1 LGILSV
7 VKHFP
12 STWLELDWDA
22 LKHNARAVQDYIG
35 AERTLWAVVKADAYG
50 HNAAQ
55 ATNALLQAGVSH
67 FIVASL
73 DEAVALREA
82 LPQRAFRLMTLYP
95 PTTPDEWRAAAEYGV
110 EGVIDSLEGYAQ
122 AHKTTQQLGRA
133 LPVHL
138 ELDTG
143 MSRLGLTL
151 EEIPRFLEQSRVP
164 DFPTPS
170 FRFPLLAGGTE
181 QGAGSPRE
189 AVDGLTPSS
198 RFPLRAG
205 GTEQGAGSPRE
216 AVDGLTPSFRFSL
229 PAGGTEPP
237 HGSPREAGGTLRRGD
252 KSTAPLAWQSVF
264 THFAC
269 ADSDPE
275 FTAEQL
281 RMFLEGVR
289 RLRAGGFPETPLHAA
304 ASAGLLTAP
313 DSLLNAVRCGLLLYG
328 IAPTGLESHP
338 LCAQLR
344 PVLRWRARVISVR
357 TIPKGQSVSYGARFR
372 AARPTRVAT
381 LSVGY
386 ADGYPIGLTNRA
398 PIALHGKLV
407 PQIGRMCMDMLMVD
421 ATDLPEV
428 RVGDTATL
436 IGQDGAACVRVET
449 LARLLETTP
458 HELTT
463 RLGKRIARPQV

>member
-1 LGILSV
+1 MRT
-7 VKHFP
+7 P
-12 STWLELDWDA
+12 PNWLELDWDA
-22 LKHNARAVQDYIG
+22 LRHNARAVQDYIG

-55 ATNALLQAGVSH
+55 ATNALLQAGAAH

-95 PTTPDEWRAAAEYGV
+95 PTTPDEWRTAAEYGV
-110 EGVIDSLEGYAQ
+110 ESVIDSREGYAQ
-122 AHKTTQQLGRA
+122 AYKTAQQLGRA

-151 EEIPRFLEQSRVP
+151 EEIPRFLEQFHVS

-170 FRFPLLAGGTE
+170 LRFPLQAGGTE
-181 QGAGSPRE
+181 QGAGSPHE
-189 AVDGLTPSS
+189 AGRTTP
-198 RFPLRAG
+198 PL
-205 GTEQGAGSPRE
+205 
-216 AVDGLTPSFRFSL
+216 
-229 PAGGTEPP
+229 
-237 HGSPREAGGTLRRGD
+237 GSPREAGGTLRRGD

-344 PVLRWRARVISVR
+344 PVLSWRARVISVR

-372 AARPTRVAT
+372 VARPTRVAT

-398 PIALHGKLV
+398 PIALRGKLA
-407 PQIGRMCMDMLMVD
+407 PQIGRVCMDMLMVD
-421 ATDLPEV
+421 ATELPEV
-428 RVGDTATL
+428 QVGDVATL
-436 IGQDGAACVRVET
+436 IGQDGAASVRVEM

-463 RLGKRIARPQV
+463 RLGKRVARPQV

>member
-50 HNAAQ
+50 HGAAH
-55 ATNALLQAGVSH
+55 ATSALLQAGVAH

-73 DEAVALREA
+73 AEAVELREA

-95 PTTPDEWRAAAEYGV
+95 PTTPDEWRTAAEYSV
-110 EGVIDSLEGYAQ
+110 ESVIDSREGYAQ
-122 AHKTTQQLGRA
+122 AYKTAQQLGRA

-151 EEIPRFLEQSRVP
+151 EEIPRFLEQFPVP

-170 FRFPLLAGGTE
+170 LRFPLQAGGTE

-189 AVDGLTPSS
+189 AGRNTP
-198 RFPLRAG
+198 PL
-205 GTEQGAGSPRE
+205 
-216 AVDGLTPSFRFSL
+216 
-229 PAGGTEPP
+229 
-237 HGSPREAGGTLRRGD
+237 GSPREAGGTLRRGD

-344 PVLRWRARVISVR
+344 PVLSWRARVISVR

-398 PIALHGKLV
+398 PIAMHGKLV
-407 PQIGRMCMDMLMVD
+407 PQIGRVCMDMLMVD
-421 ATDLPEV
+421 ATELPEV
-428 RVGDTATL
+428 QVGDVATL
-436 IGQDGAACVRVET
+436 IGQDGAASVRVET

-463 RLGKRIARPQV
+463 RLGKRVARPQV

>member
-1 LGILSV
+1 MRT
-7 VKHFP
+7 P
-12 STWLELDWDA
+12 PNWLELDWDA

-55 ATNALLQAGVSH
+55 ATNALLQAGVAH

-95 PTTPDEWRAAAEYGV
+95 PTTPDEWRTAAEYGV
-110 EGVIDSLEGYAQ
+110 ESVIDSREGYAQ
-122 AHKTTQQLGRA
+122 AYKTAQQLGRA

-151 EEIPRFLEQSRVP
+151 EEIPRFLEQFPVP

-170 FRFPLLAGGTE
+170 LRFPLQAGGTE
-181 QGAGSPRE
+181 TPFGSPRE
-189 AVDGLTPSS
+189 AERTTP
-198 RFPLRAG
+198 PL
-205 GTEQGAGSPRE
+205 
-216 AVDGLTPSFRFSL
+216 
-229 PAGGTEPP
+229 
-237 HGSPREAGGTLRRGD
+237 GSPREAGGTSRRGVN
-252 KSTAPLAWQSVF
+252 SNASLAWQSVF

-344 PVLRWRARVISVR
+344 PVLSWRARVISVR

-407 PQIGRMCMDMLMVD
+407 PQIGRVCMDMLMVD
-421 ATDLPEV
+421 ATELPEV
-428 RVGDTATL
+428 QVGDVATL
-436 IGQDGAACVRVET
+436 IGQDGAASVRVET

-463 RLGKRIARPQV
+463 RLGKRVARPQV

>member
-1 LGILSV
+1 MLA
-7 VKHFP
+7 P
-12 STWLELDWDA
+12 PNWLELDWDA
-22 LKHNARAVQDYIG
+22 LRHNARVVQEYIG
-35 AERTLWAVVKADAYG
+35 AERVLWAVVKADAYG

-55 ATNALLQAGVSH
+55 ATNALLQAGVAH

-82 LPQRAFRLMTLYP
+82 LPQRALRLMTLYP
-95 PTTPDEWRAAAEYGV
+95 PTTPDEWGTAAEYGV
-110 EGVIDSLEGYAQ
+110 EGVIDSREGYAQ
-122 AHKTTQQLGRA
+122 AYKTAQQRGRA

-151 EEIPRFLEQSRVP
+151 EAIPRFLEQFHVS

-170 FRFPLLAGGTE
+170 LRFPLQAGGTE
-181 QGAGSPRE
+181 QGAGSPRK
-189 AVDGLTPSS
+189 AGRTTP
-198 RFPLRAG
+198 PL
-205 GTEQGAGSPRE
+205 
-216 AVDGLTPSFRFSL
+216 
-229 PAGGTEPP
+229 
-237 HGSPREAGGTLRRGD
+237 GSPREAGGTLRRGD

-344 PVLRWRARVISVR
+344 PVLSWRARVISVR
-357 TIPKGQSVSYGARFR
+357 TIPKGQSISYGARFR

-398 PIALHGKLV
+398 PIALRGKLA
-407 PQIGRMCMDMLMVD
+407 PQIGRVCMDMLMVD
-421 ATDLPEV
+421 ATELPEV
-428 RVGDTATL
+428 QVGDVATL
-436 IGQDGAACVRVET
+436 IGQDGAASVRVET

-463 RLGKRIARPQV
+463 RLGKRVARPQV

>member
-1 LGILSV
+1 MRT
-7 VKHFP
+7 P
-12 STWLELDWDA
+12 PNWLELDWDA

-55 ATNALLQAGVSH
+55 ATDALLQAGVAH

-95 PTTPDEWRAAAEYGV
+95 PTTPDEWRTAAEYGV
-110 EGVIDSLEGYAQ
+110 ESVIDSREGYAQ
-122 AHKTTQQLGRA
+122 AYKTAQQLGRA

-151 EEIPRFLEQSRVP
+151 EEIPRFLEQFPVP

-170 FRFPLLAGGTE
+170 LRFPLQAGGTE

-189 AVDGLTPSS
+189 AGRTTP
-198 RFPLRAG
+198 PL
-205 GTEQGAGSPRE
+205 
-216 AVDGLTPSFRFSL
+216 
-229 PAGGTEPP
+229 
-237 HGSPREAGGTLRRGD
+237 GSPREAGGTSRRGVN
-252 KSTAPLAWQSVF
+252 SNASLAWQSVF

-344 PVLRWRARVISVR
+344 PVLSWRARVISVR

-407 PQIGRMCMDMLMVD
+407 PQIGRVCMDMLMVD
-421 ATDLPEV
+421 ATELPEV
-428 RVGDTATL
+428 QVGDVATL
-436 IGQDGAACVRVET
+436 IGQDGAASVRVET

-463 RLGKRIARPQV
+463 RLGKRVARPQV

>member
-50 HNAAQ
+50 HGAVQ
-55 ATNALLQAGVSH
+55 ATDALLQAGVAH

-110 EGVIDSLEGYAQ
+110 ESVIDSREGYAQ
-122 AHKTTQQLGRA
+122 AYKTAQQLGRA

-151 EEIPRFLEQSRVP
+151 EEIPRFLEQSRVS
-164 DFPTPS
+164 DF
-170 FRFPLLAGGTE
+170 
-181 QGAGSPRE
+181 
-189 AVDGLTPSS
+189 
-198 RFPLRAG
+198 
-205 GTEQGAGSPRE
+205 
-216 AVDGLTPSFRFSL
+216 LTPSFRFSL

-237 HGSPREAGGTLRRGD
+237 HGSPREAGRTTPPLGSPREAGGTSRRGVN
-252 KSTAPLAWQSVF
+252 SNASLAWQSVF

-281 RMFLEGVR
+281 RMFLEGVH

-338 LCAQLR
+338 LCAELR
-344 PVLRWRARVISVR
+344 PALSWRARVISVR

-372 AARPTRVAT
+372 ATRPTRVAT

-398 PIALHGKLV
+398 PIALRGKLA
-407 PQIGRMCMDMLMVD
+407 PQIGRVCMDMLMVD

-428 RVGDTATL
+428 QVGDVATL
-436 IGQDGAACVRVET
+436 IGQDGAASVRVET

-463 RLGKRIARPQV
+463 RLGRRVARP

>member
-50 HNAAQ
+50 HGAVQ
-55 ATNALLQAGVSH
+55 ATDALLQAGVAH

-110 EGVIDSLEGYAQ
+110 ESVIDSREGYAQ
-122 AHKTTQQLGRA
+122 AYKTAQQLGRA

-151 EEIPRFLEQSRVP
+151 EEIPRFLEQSRVS
-164 DFPTPS
+164 DF
-170 FRFPLLAGGTE
+170 
-181 QGAGSPRE
+181 
-189 AVDGLTPSS
+189 
-198 RFPLRAG
+198 
-205 GTEQGAGSPRE
+205 
-216 AVDGLTPSFRFSL
+216 LTPSFRFSL

-237 HGSPREAGGTLRRGD
+237 HGSPREAGRTTPPLGSPREAGGTSRRGVN
-252 KSTAPLAWQSVF
+252 SNASLAWQSVF

-281 RMFLEGVR
+281 RMFLEGVH

-338 LCAQLR
+338 LCAELR
-344 PVLRWRARVISVR
+344 PVLSWRARVISVR

-372 AARPTRVAT
+372 ATRPTRVAT

-398 PIALHGKLV
+398 PIALRGKLA
-407 PQIGRMCMDMLMVD
+407 PQIGRVCMDMLMVD

-428 RVGDTATL
+428 QVGDVATL
-436 IGQDGAACVRVET
+436 IGQDGAASVRVET

-463 RLGKRIARPQV
+463 RLGRRVARP

>member
-1 LGILSV
+1 MRT
-7 VKHFP
+7 P
-12 STWLELDWDA
+12 PNWLELDWDA

-55 ATNALLQAGVSH
+55 ATNALLQAGVAH

-95 PTTPDEWRAAAEYGV
+95 PTTPDEWRTAAEYGV
-110 EGVIDSLEGYAQ
+110 EGVIDSREGYAQ
-122 AHKTTQQLGRA
+122 AYKTARQLGRA

-151 EEIPRFLEQSRVP
+151 EEIPKFLEQ
-164 DFPTPS
+164 
-170 FRFPLLAGGTE
+170 FRADAPLL
-181 QGAGSPRE
+181 
-189 AVDGLTPSS
+189 
-198 RFPLRAG
+198 
-205 GTEQGAGSPRE
+205 
-216 AVDGLTPSFRFSL
+216 
-229 PAGGTEPP
+229 
-237 HGSPREAGGTLRRGD
+237 
-252 KSTAPLAWQSVF
+252 WQSVF

-275 FTAEQL
+275 FTVEQL
-281 RMFLEGVR
+281 RMFLESVR
-289 RLRAGGFPETPLHAA
+289 RLRTGGFPETPLHAA

-344 PVLRWRARVISVR
+344 PVLSWRARVISVR

-398 PIALHGKLV
+398 PIALHGKLA
-407 PQIGRMCMDMLMVD
+407 PQIGRVCMDMLMVD
-421 ATDLPEV
+421 ATELPEV
-428 RVGDTATL
+428 QVGDVATL
-436 IGQDGAACVRVET
+436 IGQDGAASVRVET

-463 RLGKRIARPQV
+463 RLGKRVARPQV

>member
-35 AERTLWAVVKADAYG
+35 AERTLRAVVKADAYG

-55 ATNALLQAGVSH
+55 ATNALLQAGVAH

-95 PTTPDEWRAAAEYGV
+95 PTSPDEWRTAAEYGV

-122 AHKTTQQLGRA
+122 AYKTAQQLGRA

-151 EEIPRFLEQSRVP
+151 EEIPRFLEQFPVP

-170 FRFPLLAGGTE
+170 LRFPLQAGGTE

-189 AVDGLTPSS
+189 AVDGLTPSL
-198 RFPLRAG
+198 RFPLQAG
-205 GTEQGAGSPRE
+205 GTEQGA
-216 AVDGLTPSFRFSL
+216 
-229 PAGGTEPP
+229 
-237 HGSPREAGGTLRRGD
+237 GSPREAGGTLRRGD

-281 RMFLEGVR
+281 RLFLEGVR

-344 PVLRWRARVISVR
+344 PVLSWRARVISVR
-357 TIPKGQSVSYGARFR
+357 TIPKGQGVSYGARFR

-398 PIALHGKLV
+398 PIALHGKLM
-407 PQIGRMCMDMLMVD
+407 PQIGRVCMDMLMVD

-428 RVGDTATL
+428 QVGDVATL
-436 IGQDGAACVRVET
+436 IGQDGAASVRVET

-463 RLGKRIARPQV
+463 RLGRRVARPQV

>member
-1 LGILSV
+1 MYT
-7 VKHFP
+7 P
-12 STWLELDWDA
+12 PNWLELDWDA
-22 LKHNARAVQDYIG
+22 LCHNARAVQDYIG

-50 HNAAQ
+50 HGAVQ
-55 ATNALLQAGVSH
+55 ATDALLQAGVAH

-95 PTTPDEWRAAAEYGV
+95 PTSPDEWRAAAEYGV

-122 AHKTTQQLGRA
+122 AYKTAQQLGRA

-151 EEIPRFLEQSRVP
+151 EEIPKFLEQ
-164 DFPTPS
+164 
-170 FRFPLLAGGTE
+170 FRA
-181 QGAGSPRE
+181 
-189 AVDGLTPSS
+189 D
-198 RFPLRAG
+198 
-205 GTEQGAGSPRE
+205 
-216 AVDGLTPSFRFSL
+216 
-229 PAGGTEPP
+229 
-237 HGSPREAGGTLRRGD
+237 
-252 KSTAPLAWQSVF
+252 APLCWQSVF

-269 ADSDPE
+269 AESDPE

-357 TIPKGQSVSYGARFR
+357 TIPKGQGVSYGARFR

-398 PIALHGKLV
+398 PIALRGKLV
-407 PQIGRMCMDMLMVD
+407 PQIGRVCMDMLMVD

-428 RVGDTATL
+428 QVGDVATL
-436 IGQDGAACVRVET
+436 IGQDGAASVRVET

>member
-1 LGILSV
+1 V

-22 LKHNARAVQDYIG
+22 LKHNARAVQSYIG

-55 ATNALLQAGVSH
+55 ATNALLQAGVAH

-95 PTTPDEWRAAAEYGV
+95 PTTPDEWRTAAEYGV
-110 EGVIDSLEGYAQ
+110 ESVIDSREGYAQ
-122 AHKTTQQLGRA
+122 AYKTAQQLGRA

-151 EEIPRFLEQSRVP
+151 EEIPRFLEQFHVS

-170 FRFPLLAGGTE
+170 LRFPLQAGGTETPFGSPREAVDGLTPSLRFPLQAGGTE

-189 AVDGLTPSS
+189 AVDGLTPSL
-198 RFPLRAG
+198 RFPLQAG
-205 GTEQGAGSPRE
+205 GTE
-216 AVDGLTPSFRFSL
+216 TPF
-229 PAGGTEPP
+229 
-237 HGSPREAGGTLRRGD
+237 GSPREAGGTLRRGD

-338 LCAQLR
+338 LCAELR
-344 PVLRWRARVISVR
+344 PVLSWRARVVSVR

-398 PIALHGKLV
+398 PIALRGNLV
-407 PQIGRMCMDMLMVD
+407 PQIGRVCMDMLMVD
-421 ATDLPEV
+421 ATELPEV
-428 RVGDTATL
+428 QVGDVATL
-436 IGQDGAACVRVET
+436 IGQDGAASVRVET

-463 RLGKRIARPQV
+463 RLGKRVARPQV

>member
-1 LGILSV
+1 MERSA
-7 VKHFP
+7 
-12 STWLELDWDA
+12 SNWLELDWDA
-22 LKHNARAVQDYIG
+22 LQHNVRVVQEYIG
-35 AERTLWAVVKADAYG
+35 ALAHTRKHVVQVQHNIYVVQYNIGAEHTLWAVVKADAYG
-50 HNAAQ
+50 HGAVQ
-55 ATNALLQAGVSH
+55 ATDALLQAGVTH

-73 DEAVALREA
+73 AEAVELREA
-82 LPQRAFRLMTLYP
+82 LPQHAFRLMTLYP
-95 PTTPDEWRAAAEYGV
+95 PTTPDEWRAAAEYAV
-110 EGVIDSLEGYAQ
+110 ESVIDSLEGYAQ
-122 AHKTTQQLGRA
+122 ACETAQQLGRA

-151 EEIPRFLEQSRVP
+151 EEIPRFLEQFPVP

-170 FRFPLLAGGTE
+170 LRFPLQAGGTE

-189 AVDGLTPSS
+189 AGRTTP
-198 RFPLRAG
+198 PL
-205 GTEQGAGSPRE
+205 GSPRE
-216 AVDGLTPSFRFSL
+216 AGRTTPPL
-229 PAGGTEPP
+229 
-237 HGSPREAGGTLRRGD
+237 GSPREAGGTSRRGVN
-252 KSTAPLAWQSVF
+252 SNASLAWQSVF

-275 FTAEQL
+275 FTVEQL

-289 RLRAGGFPETPLHAA
+289 RLRSGGFPETPLHAA

-344 PVLRWRARVISVR
+344 PVLSWRARVISVR
-357 TIPKGQSVSYGARFR
+357 TIPKGQSISYGARFR

-407 PQIGRMCMDMLMVD
+407 PQIGRVCMDMLMVD
-421 ATDLPEV
+421 ATELPEV
-428 RVGDTATL
+428 QVGDVATL
-436 IGQDGAACVRVET
+436 IGQDGAASVRVET

-463 RLGKRIARPQV
+463 RLGKRVARPQV

>member
-1 LGILSV
+1 M
-7 VKHFP
+7 HTP
-12 STWLELDWDA
+12 PNWLELNLDA
-22 LKHNARAVQDYIG
+22 LQHNARAVQSYIG

-50 HNAAQ
+50 HGAAH
-55 ATNALLQAGVSH
+55 ATSALLQAGVAH

-73 DEAVALREA
+73 GEAVALREA
-82 LPQRAFRLMTLYP
+82 LPQQTFRLMTLYP

-110 EGVIDSLEGYAQ
+110 ESVIDSREGYAQ
-122 AHKTTQQLGRA
+122 AYKTAQQLGRA

-151 EEIPRFLEQSRVP
+151 EEIPRFLEQFPVP

-170 FRFPLLAGGTE
+170 LRFPLQAGGTE

-189 AVDGLTPSS
+189 AGRTTP
-198 RFPLRAG
+198 PL
-205 GTEQGAGSPRE
+205 
-216 AVDGLTPSFRFSL
+216 
-229 PAGGTEPP
+229 
-237 HGSPREAGGTLRRGD
+237 GSPREAGGTLRRGD

-269 ADSDPE
+269 AESDPE

-344 PVLRWRARVISVR
+344 PVLSWRARVISVR

-398 PIALHGKLV
+398 PIALHDKLV
-407 PQIGRMCMDMLMVD
+407 PQIGRVCMDMLMVD
-421 ATDLPEV
+421 ATELPEV
-428 RVGDTATL
+428 RVGDVATL
-436 IGQDGAACVRVET
+436 IGQDGAASVRVET

-463 RLGKRIARPQV
+463 RLGKRVARPQV

>member
-1 LGILSV
+1 MRT
-7 VKHFP
+7 P
-12 STWLELDWDA
+12 PNWLELDWDA

-55 ATNALLQAGVSH
+55 ATNALLQAGVAH

-73 DEAVALREA
+73 DEAVALRET

-95 PTTPDEWRAAAEYGV
+95 PTTPDEWRTAAEYGV

-122 AHKTTQQLGRA
+122 AYMTAQQLGRA

-151 EEIPRFLEQSRVP
+151 EEIPKFLEQ
-164 DFPTPS
+164 
-170 FRFPLLAGGTE
+170 FRADAPLL
-181 QGAGSPRE
+181 
-189 AVDGLTPSS
+189 
-198 RFPLRAG
+198 
-205 GTEQGAGSPRE
+205 
-216 AVDGLTPSFRFSL
+216 
-229 PAGGTEPP
+229 
-237 HGSPREAGGTLRRGD
+237 
-252 KSTAPLAWQSVF
+252 WQSVF

-344 PVLRWRARVISVR
+344 PVLSWRARVISVR

-407 PQIGRMCMDMLMVD
+407 PQIGRVCMDMLMVD
-421 ATDLPEV
+421 ATELPEV
-428 RVGDTATL
+428 QVGDVATL
-436 IGQDGAACVRVET
+436 IGQDGAASVRVET

-463 RLGKRIARPQV
+463 RLGKRVARPQV

>member
-1 LGILSV
+1 MRT
-7 VKHFP
+7 P
-12 STWLELDWDA
+12 PNWLELDWDA
-22 LKHNARAVQDYIG
+22 LRHNARAVQDYIG

-50 HNAAQ
+50 HGAVQ
-55 ATNALLQAGVSH
+55 ATDALLQAGVSH

-95 PTTPDEWRAAAEYGV
+95 PTTPDEWRTAAEYGV
-110 EGVIDSLEGYAQ
+110 ESVIDSREGYAQ
-122 AHKTTQQLGRA
+122 AYKTAQQLGRA

-151 EEIPRFLEQSRVP
+151 EEIPRFLEQFHAS

-170 FRFPLLAGGTE
+170 FRFPLQAGGTE
-181 QGAGSPRE
+181 TPFGSPRE
-189 AVDGLTPSS
+189 AGRTTP
-198 RFPLRAG
+198 PL
-205 GTEQGAGSPRE
+205 
-216 AVDGLTPSFRFSL
+216 
-229 PAGGTEPP
+229 
-237 HGSPREAGGTLRRGD
+237 GSPREAGGTLRRGD

-338 LCAQLR
+338 LCAELR
-344 PVLRWRARVISVR
+344 PALSWRARVISVR

-398 PIALHGKLV
+398 PIALHGKLA
-407 PQIGRMCMDMLMVD
+407 PQIGRVCMDMLMVD

-428 RVGDTATL
+428 QVGDVATL
-436 IGQDGAACVRVET
+436 IGQDGAASVRVET

-463 RLGKRIARPQV
+463 RLGKRVARPQV

>member
-1 LGILSV
+1 MRT
-7 VKHFP
+7 P
-12 STWLELDWDA
+12 PNWLELDWDA

-55 ATNALLQAGVSH
+55 ATNALLQAGVAH

-95 PTTPDEWRAAAEYGV
+95 PTTPDEWRTAAEYGV
-110 EGVIDSLEGYAQ
+110 ESVIDSREGYAQ
-122 AHKTTQQLGRA
+122 AYKTAQQLGRA

-151 EEIPRFLEQSRVP
+151 EEIPRFLEQFHVS

-170 FRFPLLAGGTE
+170 LRFPLQAGGTE

-189 AVDGLTPSS
+189 AGRTTP
-198 RFPLRAG
+198 PL
-205 GTEQGAGSPRE
+205 
-216 AVDGLTPSFRFSL
+216 
-229 PAGGTEPP
+229 
-237 HGSPREAGGTLRRGD
+237 GSPREAGGTLRRGD
-252 KSTAPLAWQSVF
+252 KPTAPLAWQSVF

-275 FTAEQL
+275 FTAKQL

-344 PVLRWRARVISVR
+344 PVLSWRARVISVR

-407 PQIGRMCMDMLMVD
+407 PQIGRVCMDMLMVD
-421 ATDLPEV
+421 ATELPEV
-428 RVGDTATL
+428 QVGDVATL
-436 IGQDGAACVRVET
+436 IGQDGAASVRVET

-463 RLGKRIARPQV
+463 RLGKRVARPQV

>member
-1 LGILSV
+1 MRT
-7 VKHFP
+7 P
-12 STWLELDWDA
+12 PNWLELDWDA

-55 ATNALLQAGVSH
+55 ATNALLQAGVAH

-95 PTTPDEWRAAAEYGV
+95 PTTPDEWRTAAEYGV
-110 EGVIDSLEGYAQ
+110 ESVIDSREGYAQ
-122 AHKTTQQLGRA
+122 AYKTAQQLGRA

-151 EEIPRFLEQSRVP
+151 EEIPKFLEQ
-164 DFPTPS
+164 
-170 FRFPLLAGGTE
+170 FRADAPLL
-181 QGAGSPRE
+181 
-189 AVDGLTPSS
+189 
-198 RFPLRAG
+198 
-205 GTEQGAGSPRE
+205 
-216 AVDGLTPSFRFSL
+216 
-229 PAGGTEPP
+229 
-237 HGSPREAGGTLRRGD
+237 
-252 KSTAPLAWQSVF
+252 WQSVF

-269 ADSDPE
+269 AESDPE

-344 PVLRWRARVISVR
+344 PVLSWRARVISVR

-407 PQIGRMCMDMLMVD
+407 PQIGRVCMDMLMVD
-421 ATDLPEV
+421 ATELPEV
-428 RVGDTATL
+428 QVGDVATL
-436 IGQDGAACVRVET
+436 IGQDGAASVRVET

-463 RLGKRIARPQV
+463 RLGKRVARPQV

>member
-1 LGILSV
+1 MRT
-7 VKHFP
+7 P
-12 STWLELDWDA
+12 PNWLELDWDA

-55 ATNALLQAGVSH
+55 ATNALLQAGVAH

-95 PTTPDEWRAAAEYGV
+95 PTTPDEWRTAAEYGV
-110 EGVIDSLEGYAQ
+110 ESVIDSREGYAQ
-122 AHKTTQQLGRA
+122 ACETAQQLGRA

-151 EEIPRFLEQSRVP
+151 EEIPKFLEQ
-164 DFPTPS
+164 
-170 FRFPLLAGGTE
+170 FRADAPLL
-181 QGAGSPRE
+181 
-189 AVDGLTPSS
+189 
-198 RFPLRAG
+198 
-205 GTEQGAGSPRE
+205 
-216 AVDGLTPSFRFSL
+216 
-229 PAGGTEPP
+229 
-237 HGSPREAGGTLRRGD
+237 
-252 KSTAPLAWQSVF
+252 WQSVF

-344 PVLRWRARVISVR
+344 PVLSWRARVISVR

-398 PIALHGKLV
+398 PIALRGKLV
-407 PQIGRMCMDMLMVD
+407 PQIGRVCMDMLMVD
-421 ATDLPEV
+421 ATELPEV
-428 RVGDTATL
+428 QVGDVATL
-436 IGQDGAACVRVET
+436 IGQDGAASVRVET

-463 RLGKRIARPQV
+463 RLGKRVARPQV

>member
-1 LGILSV
+1 MLA
-7 VKHFP
+7 P
-12 STWLELDWDA
+12 PNWLELDWDA

-50 HNAAQ
+50 HSTVQ
-55 ATNALLQAGVSH
+55 ATQALLQAGVAH

-73 DEAVALREA
+73 AEAVELREA

-95 PTTPDEWRAAAEYGV
+95 PTTPDEWRTAAEYGV
-110 EGVIDSLEGYAQ
+110 ESVIDSREGYAQ
-122 AHKTTQQLGRA
+122 AYKTAQQLGRA

-151 EEIPRFLEQSRVP
+151 EEIPKFLEQ
-164 DFPTPS
+164 
-170 FRFPLLAGGTE
+170 FRADAPLL
-181 QGAGSPRE
+181 
-189 AVDGLTPSS
+189 
-198 RFPLRAG
+198 
-205 GTEQGAGSPRE
+205 
-216 AVDGLTPSFRFSL
+216 
-229 PAGGTEPP
+229 
-237 HGSPREAGGTLRRGD
+237 
-252 KSTAPLAWQSVF
+252 WQSVF

-344 PVLRWRARVISVR
+344 PVLSWRARVISVR

-407 PQIGRMCMDMLMVD
+407 PQIGRVCMDMLMVD
-421 ATDLPEV
+421 ATELPEV
-428 RVGDTATL
+428 RVGDVATL
-436 IGQDGAACVRVET
+436 IGQDGAASVRVET

-463 RLGKRIARPQV
+463 RLGERVARPQV

>member
-55 ATNALLQAGVSH
+55 ATNALLQAGVAH

-95 PTTPDEWRAAAEYGV
+95 PTSPDEWRTAAEYGV
-110 EGVIDSLEGYAQ
+110 EGVIDSREGYAQ
-122 AHKTTQQLGRA
+122 AYKTAQQLGRA

-151 EEIPRFLEQSRVP
+151 EEIPRFLEQFPVP

-170 FRFPLLAGGTE
+170 LRFPLQAGGTE

-189 AVDGLTPSS
+189 AGRTTP
-198 RFPLRAG
+198 PL
-205 GTEQGAGSPRE
+205 
-216 AVDGLTPSFRFSL
+216 
-229 PAGGTEPP
+229 
-237 HGSPREAGGTLRRGD
+237 GSPREAGGTLGRGD

-344 PVLRWRARVISVR
+344 PVLSWRARVISVR

-398 PIALHGKLV
+398 PIALRGKLV
-407 PQIGRMCMDMLMVD
+407 PQIGRVCMDMLMVD
-421 ATDLPEV
+421 ATELPEV
-428 RVGDTATL
+428 QVGDVATL
-436 IGQDGAACVRVET
+436 IGQDGAASVRVET

-463 RLGKRIARPQV
+463 RLGKRVARPQV

>member
-1 LGILSV
+1 M
-7 VKHFP
+7 HTP
-12 STWLELDWDA
+12 PNWLELDWDA

-50 HNAAQ
+50 HGAVQ
-55 ATNALLQAGVSH
+55 TTDALLQAGVAH

-73 DEAVALREA
+73 DEAITLREA

-95 PTTPDEWRAAAEYGV
+95 PTSPDEWRTAAEYGV

-122 AHKTTQQLGRA
+122 AYKTAQQLGRA

-151 EEIPRFLEQSRVP
+151 EEIPKFLEQ
-164 DFPTPS
+164 
-170 FRFPLLAGGTE
+170 FRAD
-181 QGAGSPRE
+181 A
-189 AVDGLTPSS
+189 
-198 RFPLRAG
+198 PLR
-205 GTEQGAGSPRE
+205 
-216 AVDGLTPSFRFSL
+216 
-229 PAGGTEPP
+229 
-237 HGSPREAGGTLRRGD
+237 
-252 KSTAPLAWQSVF
+252 WQSVF

-269 ADSDPE
+269 AESDPE

-313 DSLLNAVRCGLLLYG
+313 DSLLDAMRCGLLLYG

-344 PVLRWRARVISVR
+344 PVLSWRARVISVR

-398 PIALHGKLV
+398 PIALRGKLV
-407 PQIGRMCMDMLMVD
+407 PQIGRVCMDMLMVD

-428 RVGDTATL
+428 QVGDVATL
-436 IGQDGAACVRVET
+436 IGQDGAASVRVET

>member
-1 LGILSV
+1 M
-7 VKHFP
+7 HTP
-12 STWLELDWDA
+12 PNWLELDWDA

-55 ATNALLQAGVSH
+55 ATNALLQAGVAH

-95 PTTPDEWRAAAEYGV
+95 PTSPDEWRTAAEYGV
-110 EGVIDSLEGYAQ
+110 ESVIDSREGYAQ
-122 AHKTTQQLGRA
+122 AYKTAQQHGRA

-151 EEIPRFLEQSRVP
+151 EEIPRFLEQFPVP

-170 FRFPLLAGGTE
+170 LRFPLQAGGTE

-189 AVDGLTPSS
+189 AVDGLTPSL
-198 RFPLRAG
+198 RFPLQAG
-205 GTEQGAGSPRE
+205 GTEQGA
-216 AVDGLTPSFRFSL
+216 
-229 PAGGTEPP
+229 
-237 HGSPREAGGTLRRGD
+237 GSPREAGGTLRRGD

-269 ADSDPE
+269 AESDPE

-313 DSLLNAVRCGLLLYG
+313 DSLLDGVRCGLLLYG

-344 PVLRWRARVISVR
+344 PVLSWRARVISVR

-407 PQIGRMCMDMLMVD
+407 PQIGRVCMDMLMMD
-421 ATDLPEV
+421 ATELPEV
-428 RVGDTATL
+428 QVGDVATL
-436 IGQDGAACVRVET
+436 IGQDGAASVRVET

-463 RLGKRIARPQV
+463 RLGKRVARSQV

>member
-1 LGILSV
+1 MGARGACLPSRLTPTSPFRPFRYP
-7 VKHFP
+7 FP
-12 STWLELDWDA
+12 LVECLATNWLELDWDA
-22 LKHNARAVQDYIG
+22 LRHNARVVQEYIG

-50 HNAAQ
+50 HGAAQ
-55 ATNALLQAGVSH
+55 ATDALLQAGVSH

-95 PTTPDEWRAAAEYGV
+95 PTSPDEWRTAAEYSV

-122 AHKTTQQLGRA
+122 AYKTAQQLGRA

-151 EEIPRFLEQSRVP
+151 EEIPKFLEQFRAS

-170 FRFPLLAGGTE
+170 LRFPLQAGGT
-181 QGAGSPRE
+181 
-189 AVDGLTPSS
+189 D
-198 RFPLRAG
+198 
-205 GTEQGAGSPRE
+205 
-216 AVDGLTPSFRFSL
+216 
-229 PAGGTEPP
+229 
-237 HGSPREAGGTLRRGD
+237 
-252 KSTAPLAWQSVF
+252 APLLWQSVF

-344 PVLRWRARVISVR
+344 PVLSWRARVISVR

-407 PQIGRMCMDMLMVD
+407 PQIGRVCMDMLMVD
-421 ATDLPEV
+421 ATELPEV
-428 RVGDTATL
+428 QVGDVATL
-436 IGQDGAACVRVET
+436 IGQDGAASVRVET

-463 RLGKRIARPQV
+463 RLGKRVARPQV

>member
-50 HNAAQ
+50 HGAVQ
-55 ATNALLQAGVSH
+55 ATDALLQAGVAH

-82 LPQRAFRLMTLYP
+82 LPQQTFRLMTLYP
-95 PTTPDEWRAAAEYGV
+95 PTTPDEWRTAAEYGV
-110 EGVIDSLEGYAQ
+110 ESVIDSLEGYAQ
-122 AHKTTQQLGRA
+122 AYKTARQLGRA

-151 EEIPRFLEQSRVP
+151 EEIPKSLEQ
-164 DFPTPS
+164 
-170 FRFPLLAGGTE
+170 FRADAPLL
-181 QGAGSPRE
+181 
-189 AVDGLTPSS
+189 
-198 RFPLRAG
+198 
-205 GTEQGAGSPRE
+205 
-216 AVDGLTPSFRFSL
+216 
-229 PAGGTEPP
+229 
-237 HGSPREAGGTLRRGD
+237 
-252 KSTAPLAWQSVF
+252 WQSVF

-281 RMFLEGVR
+281 RTFLEGVR

-344 PVLRWRARVISVR
+344 PVLSWRARVISVR

-407 PQIGRMCMDMLMVD
+407 PQIGRVCMDMLMVD
-421 ATDLPEV
+421 ATELPEV
-428 RVGDTATL
+428 QVGDVATL
-436 IGQDGAACVRVET
+436 IGQDGAASVRVET

-463 RLGKRIARPQV
+463 RLGKRVARPQV

>member
-1 LGILSV
+1 

-22 LKHNARAVQDYIG
+22 LRHNARAVQDYIG

-55 ATNALLQAGVSH
+55 ATNALLQAGVAH

-95 PTTPDEWRAAAEYGV
+95 PTTPDEWRTAAEYGV
-110 EGVIDSLEGYAQ
+110 EGVIDSREGYAQ
-122 AHKTTQQLGRA
+122 ACKTAHQLGHA

-151 EEIPRFLEQSRVP
+151 EEIPKFLEQ
-164 DFPTPS
+164 
-170 FRFPLLAGGTE
+170 FRADAPLL
-181 QGAGSPRE
+181 
-189 AVDGLTPSS
+189 
-198 RFPLRAG
+198 
-205 GTEQGAGSPRE
+205 
-216 AVDGLTPSFRFSL
+216 
-229 PAGGTEPP
+229 
-237 HGSPREAGGTLRRGD
+237 
-252 KSTAPLAWQSVF
+252 WQSVF

-344 PVLRWRARVISVR
+344 PVLSWRARVISVR

-407 PQIGRMCMDMLMVD
+407 PQIGRVCMDMLMVD
-421 ATDLPEV
+421 ATELPEV
-428 RVGDTATL
+428 QVGDVATL
-436 IGQDGAACVRVET
+436 IGQDGAASVRVET

-463 RLGKRIARPQV
+463 RLGKRVARPQV

>member
-50 HNAAQ
+50 HGAVQ
-55 ATNALLQAGVSH
+55 ATDALLQAGVAH

-95 PTTPDEWRAAAEYGV
+95 PTTPDEWRTAAEYGV
-110 EGVIDSLEGYAQ
+110 EGVIDSLEGYTQ
-122 AHKTTQQLGRA
+122 AYKTAQQLGRA

-151 EEIPRFLEQSRVP
+151 EEIPRFLEQFPVP

-170 FRFPLLAGGTE
+170 LRFPLQAGGTE
-181 QGAGSPRE
+181 TPFGSPRE
-189 AVDGLTPSS
+189 AVDGLTPSL
-198 RFPLRAG
+198 RFPLQAG
-205 GTEQGAGSPRE
+205 GTETPFGSPRE
-216 AVDGLTPSFRFSL
+216 AGRTTPPL
-229 PAGGTEPP
+229 
-237 HGSPREAGGTLRRGD
+237 GSPREAGGTLWRGVH
-252 KSTAPLAWQSVF
+252 SNAPLAWQTVF

-344 PVLRWRARVISVR
+344 PVLSWRARVISVR

-407 PQIGRMCMDMLMVD
+407 PQIGRVCMDMLMVD
-421 ATDLPEV
+421 ATELPEV
-428 RVGDTATL
+428 QVGDVATL
-436 IGQDGAACVRVET
+436 IGQDGAASVRVET

-463 RLGKRIARPQV
+463 RLGMRVARPQV

>member
-1 LGILSV
+1 MHIS
-7 VKHFP
+7 P
-12 STWLELDWDA
+12 NWLELDWDA

-50 HNAAQ
+50 HGAVQ
-55 ATNALLQAGVSH
+55 ATDALLQAGVAY

-95 PTTPDEWRAAAEYGV
+95 PTSPDEWRTAAEYGV
-110 EGVIDSLEGYAQ
+110 ESVIDSREGYAQ
-122 AHKTTQQLGRA
+122 AYKTARQLGRA

-151 EEIPRFLEQSRVP
+151 EEIPKFLEQ
-164 DFPTPS
+164 
-170 FRFPLLAGGTE
+170 FRADAPLL
-181 QGAGSPRE
+181 
-189 AVDGLTPSS
+189 
-198 RFPLRAG
+198 
-205 GTEQGAGSPRE
+205 
-216 AVDGLTPSFRFSL
+216 
-229 PAGGTEPP
+229 
-237 HGSPREAGGTLRRGD
+237 
-252 KSTAPLAWQSVF
+252 WQSVF

-344 PVLRWRARVISVR
+344 PVLSWRARVISVR

-407 PQIGRMCMDMLMVD
+407 PQIGRVCMDMLMVD
-421 ATDLPEV
+421 ATELPEV
-428 RVGDTATL
+428 QVGDVATL
-436 IGQDGAACVRVET
+436 IGQDGAASVRVET

-463 RLGKRIARPQV
+463 RLGKRVARPQV